1 MKKET
6 ILITGASG
14 FIGRHLI
21 SFLQADDFILRC
33 SVYNNERNS
42 SASVVKDI
50 GAETMWQE
58 CLADVNIVVHLAAYV
73 QSSDLESMETFRQIN
88 VEGTLNLARQAAVA
102 GVKRFVFISS
112 IKVNGEET
120 TPGSPFSENT
130 PPKPQGFYAISKY
143 EAEQGLR
150 VISEE
155 TGLDVVIVRPPLVYG
170 PDVKGNF
177 KTMIRW
183 AGKGIPL
190 PLGAI
195 QNKRSLVAIDNLVDF
210 IVTCIKHPAAAN
222 QTFVVSDDEDLST
235 TQLLKHLSTAME
247 KSLFLIPVPVILLRF
262 GAGLFGKREIVQRL
276 CDNLQVDI
284 AKARDV
290 LGWQPI
296 VSVDEGLRH
305 CITDRQV
312 RSVKVRDVVI
322 RCFDIV
328 FSILG
333 LILAFPVLL
342 LLVGLSLLDTGSPI
356 FRQQRVGYKQQQF
369 ILFKFRTMK
378 VDTESVASHLASA
391 SSITP
396 FGQLLRRTKL
406 DELPQL
412 WNVIKGEMSL
422 VGPRPCLFNQDDL
435 IQERETRGVFNAR
448 PGITGLAQV
457 SAIDMSTP
465 QLLAETDQKM
475 LENLSVKDYFRYIF
489 MTVAGKGA
497 GDRVKR

>member
-1 MKKET
+1 LKKET

-33 SVYNNERNS
+33 SVHNNERNRS
-42 SASVVKDI
+42 VSVVKDI

-120 TPGSPFSENT
+120 TSGSPFSENT
-130 PPKPQGFYAISKY
+130 LPKPQSFYAISKY

-262 GAGLFGKREIVQRL
+262 GAGLFGKREIIQRL

-342 LLVGLSLLDTGSPI
+342 LLVGLSLLDTGS
-356 FRQQRVGYKQQQF
+356 
-369 ILFKFRTMK
+369 
-378 VDTESVASHLASA
+378 LASA

>member
-33 SVYNNERNS
+33 SVHNNERNRS
-42 SASVVKDI
+42 VSVVKDI

-120 TPGSPFSENT
+120 TSGSPFSENT
-130 PPKPQGFYAISKY
+130 LPKPQSFYAISKY

-262 GAGLFGKREIVQRL
+262 GAGLFGKREIIQRL

-342 LLVGLSLLDTGSPI
+342 LLVGLSLLDTGS
-356 FRQQRVGYKQQQF
+356 
-369 ILFKFRTMK
+369 
-378 VDTESVASHLASA
+378 LASA